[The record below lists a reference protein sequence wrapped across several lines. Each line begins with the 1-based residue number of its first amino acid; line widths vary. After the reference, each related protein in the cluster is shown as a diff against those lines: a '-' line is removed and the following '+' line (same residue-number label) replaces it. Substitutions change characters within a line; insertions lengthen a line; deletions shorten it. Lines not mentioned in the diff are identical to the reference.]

1 MPATL
6 LFTQRNAP
14 QRRSRFPSA
23 TPAQWNAGRSDATVG
38 VMSQDAPTRQLAA
51 GYTPAEALALLSLYI
66 EWGADEA
73 IEATPQSRLGT
84 TLRPTAD
91 LRVETPRTSLAPV
104 AAEPPRQLAEAPVR
118 APYLASTPAAPGR
131 SLGPQDQAAIES
143 AREAAAA
150 APDLAALR
158 AALERFDGIG
168 LRRTA
173 TNLVFADGN
182 PAARVMLV
190 GEAPGA
196 DEDRL
201 GLPFVGVSGQLLDR
215 MMAAIGLDR
224 TSFYITNVCF
234 WRPPGNRK
242 PTDTELAA
250 QKPFVERHIELVA
263 PRILV
268 LVGAASAQGMLQT
281 TEGITR
287 LRGRWFEYQAA
298 GLASPIP
305 TLPIFHPAYLLRQ
318 PAQKRETWRDLLK
331 LKSRLT

>member
-1 MPATL
+1 
-6 LFTQRNAP
+6 
-14 QRRSRFPSA
+14 
-23 TPAQWNAGRSDATVG
+23 
-38 VMSQDAPTRQLAA
+38 MSQDAPIRQLAEHYA
-51 GYTPAEALALLSLYI
+51 PAEALALLKLYI
-66 EWGADEA
+66 DWGADEA

-84 TLRPTAD
+84 TGFGGELPPRGVTSTGVTSTGAGPTAP
-91 LRVETPRTSLAPV
+91 RPET
-104 AAEPPRQLAEAPVR
+104 PRQLAEAPAR
-118 APYLASTPAAPGR
+118 ASYAPSPAPPPAPAR
-131 SLGPQDQAAIES
+131 ALGPVDQATVTS
-143 AREAAAA
+143 AREAAGA

-158 AALERFDGIG
+158 AALESFDGIA

-224 TSFYITNVCF
+224 TTFYITNVCF

-242 PTDTELAA
+242 PTDAELAA
-250 QKPFVERHIELVA
+250 QKPFVERHIELIA
-263 PRILV
+263 PKVLV
-268 LVGAASAQGMLQT
+268 LVGAAAAQGLLQT

-287 LRGRWFEYQAA
+287 LRGRWFEYRSP
-298 GLASPIP
+298 GLPGPIP

-331 LKSRLT
+331 LKARLD

>member
-1 MPATL
+1 
-6 LFTQRNAP
+6 
-14 QRRSRFPSA
+14 
-23 TPAQWNAGRSDATVG
+23 
-38 VMSQDAPTRQLAA
+38 MSQDTRTDQQL
-51 GYTPAEALALLSLYI
+51 ESQQALALLKLYI

-73 IEATPQSRLGT
+73 IERTPQSRLGAT
-84 TLRPTAD
+84 VPRPSVPAK
-91 LRVETPRTSLAPV
+91 APPG
-104 AAEPPRQLAEAPVR
+104 PPA
-118 APYLASTPAAPGR
+118 PAATQQLSERPAASFR
-131 SLGPQDQAAIES
+131 AAAAPAKPLGPMDQAAILS
-143 AREAAAA
+143 AREAARA
-150 APDLAALR
+150 APDLAALK
-158 AALERFDGIG
+158 AALQRFDGVS

-182 PAARVMLV
+182 PAAEVMLV

-201 GLPFVGVSGQLLDR
+201 GLPFVGISGQLLDR

-242 PTDTELAA
+242 PTDLELAA

-263 PRILV
+263 PKVLV
-268 LVGAASAQGMLQT
+268 LVGAAAAQGMLGT

-287 LRGRWFEYQAA
+287 LRGRWFEYRLGENGPA
-298 GLASPIP
+298 IP
-305 TLPIFHPAYLLRQ
+305 ALPILHPAYLLRQ

-331 LKSRLT
+331 LKESR

>member
-1 MPATL
+1 
-6 LFTQRNAP
+6 
-14 QRRSRFPSA
+14 
-23 TPAQWNAGRSDATVG
+23 
-38 VMSQDAPTRQLAA
+38 MSQDARPDQQLDSQQ
-51 GYTPAEALALLSLYI
+51 ALALLKLYI

-73 IEATPQSRLGT
+73 IEPTPQSRLGA
-84 TLRPTAD
+84 TAQKAPAPA
-91 LRVETPRTSLAPV
+91 RTPAS
-104 AAEPPRQLAEAPVR
+104 PP
-118 APYLASTPAAPGR
+118 ASTAPQLSEQPAALFRAAPARAQGPT
-131 SLGPQDQAAIES
+131 LGPADQATILS
-143 AREAAAA
+143 AREAARA
-150 APDLAALR
+150 APDLAALK
-158 AALERFDGIG
+158 AALARFDGVS
-168 LRRTA
+168 LSRTA

-182 PAARVMLV
+182 PAAEVMLV

-224 TSFYITNVCF
+224 TTFYITNVCL

-263 PRILV
+263 PKVLV
-268 LVGAASAQGMLQT
+268 LVGAAAAQGLLGT

-287 LRGRWFEYQAA
+287 LRGRWFQYRLGEA
-298 GLASPIP
+298 GPTIP
-305 TLPIFHPAYLLRQ
+305 AMSIFHPAYLLRQ

-331 LKSRLT
+331 LKESRL

>member
-1 MPATL
+1 
-6 LFTQRNAP
+6 
-14 QRRSRFPSA
+14 
-23 TPAQWNAGRSDATVG
+23 
-38 VMSQDAPTRQLAA
+38 MSQDGPSTQLTAQVS
-51 GYTPAEALALLSLYI
+51 PAEALALLRLYI
-66 EWGADEA
+66 EWGVDEA
-73 IEATPQSRLGT
+73 IEPTPQSRLGT
-84 TLRPTAD
+84 TPAALRP
-91 LRVETPRTSLAPV
+91 PSSAPV
-104 AAEPPRQLAEAPVR
+104 PPPLQAETPRQLAEAPASR
-118 APYLASTPAAPGR
+118 PAYMAPPAAGR
-131 SLGPQDQAAIES
+131 GLGPLDQAAIAS

-150 APDLAALR
+150 APDLASLR
-158 AALERFDGIG
+158 AALEAYDGIT

-201 GLPFVGVSGQLLDR
+201 GLPFVGASGQLLDR
-215 MMAAIGLDR
+215 MMASIGLDR

-242 PTDTELAA
+242 PTDSENAA

-263 PRILV
+263 PKVLV
-268 LVGAASAQGMLQT
+268 LVGAAAAQGLLQT

-287 LRGRWFEYQAA
+287 LRGRWFEYQSP
-298 GLASPIP
+298 GLPAPIP
-305 TLPIFHPAYLLRQ
+305 ALPIFHPAYLLRQ

-331 LKSRLT
+331 LKSRLA

>member
-1 MPATL
+1 MRI
-6 LFTQRNAP
+6 QCYG
-14 QRRSRFPSA
+14 RF
-23 TPAQWNAGRSDATVG
+23 
-38 VMSQDAPTRQLAA
+38 MSQDARTDQQLDSQQAQQH
-51 GYTPAEALALLSLYI
+51 ALALLKLYI

-73 IEATPQSRLGT
+73 IEPTPQSRLGAT
-84 TLRPTAD
+84 VPRPAIPTQKPA
-91 LRVETPRTSLAPV
+91 TPAPALQLSEQPLPSFRP
-104 AAEPPRQLAEAPVR
+104 AATVR
-118 APYLASTPAAPGR
+118 AI
-131 SLGPQDQAAIES
+131 GPVDQAAVLS
-143 AREAAAA
+143 AREAARA
-150 APDLAALR
+150 APDLAALKE
-158 AALERFDGIG
+158 ALARFDGVS
-168 LRRTA
+168 LSKTA

-182 PAARVMLV
+182 PQARVMLV

-242 PTDTELAA
+242 PTDLELAA

-263 PRILV
+263 PKVLV
-268 LVGAASAQGMLQT
+268 LVGAAAAQGLLGT

-287 LRGRWFEYQAA
+287 LRGRWFQYQSGAT
-298 GLASPIP
+298 SIP
-305 TLPIFHPAYLLRQ
+305 TIPIFHPAYLLRQ

-331 LKSRLT
+331 LREVLL